1 MSLPEITVIGTGGLG
16 QTLVRALSEAQTLI
30 KSVFNRT
37 VGKAENLA
45 SDHNISIFGQQPDH
59 VEQLGTL
66 IIITVTDLAIEEVAT
81 ELSRLTDDFNGYTV
95 VHCSGNESAELLQSL
110 RLKGAR
116 VASFHPLQTF
126 TEQSKASTFDNIYF
140 SLQGD
145 EKAFPTLRDVAQTL
159 GAQTLEVTAGQKQN
173 LHAAAVMASNYLNAL
188 LESAVDTASLSGLS
202 QEKAKEALLPLVQ
215 TTLQNIDGQSFEE
228 ALTGPIKRGDLETV
242 KRHLEVLKGQPE
254 LQGIYKT
261 LGKRTVE
268 LARKSQGIDDNIVQ
282 KMLELFK

>member
-1 MSLPEITVIGTGGLG
+1 MSSPEITIIGTGGLG
-16 QTLVRALSEAQTLI
+16 QALVRAFAEAEIPI
-30 KSVFNRT
+30 KSIFNRT
-37 VGKAENLA
+37 VGKSQNLA
-45 SDHNISIFGQQPDH
+45 TQHNILTFGQEPDH
-59 VEQLGTL
+59 IEQLGNL
-66 IIITVTDLAIEEVAT
+66 IFITVSDRVIEDVAQH
-81 ELSRLTDDFNGYTV
+81 LSKLSDDFNDYTV

-110 RLKGAR
+110 RLKGAK

-126 TEQSKASTFDNIYF
+126 TEQSKASTFHNIYF

-145 EKAFPTLRDVAQTL
+145 EKAFPTLRNVAETL
-159 GAQTLEVTAGQKQN
+159 GAQTLEVTAAQKQN

-202 QEKAKEALLPLVQ
+202 QEKVKEALLPLVQ
-215 TTLQNIDGQSFEE
+215 TTLQNIDGQSFEK

-261 LGKRTVE
+261 LGKRTVQ
-268 LARKSQGIDDNIVQ
+268 LAKKSQGIDHKTAQ
-282 KMLELFK
+282 KMLHLLA